1 MDREPSL
8 VEFAMRL
15 ERLESLFAGRFPP
28 IGDPAPDDWGRPWY
42 GRRWQWQVPIPIP
55 RPDPGDPVPFDIS
68 RLSRVQLQLSLES
81 IKAERIRLDALEEQ
95 VKRQIGELG

>member
-1 MDREPSL
+1 MEREPSL

-15 ERLESLFAGRFPP
+15 DRLESLVSGRFPP
-28 IGDPAPDDWGRPWY
+28 IGDPAPDDWGRPWW
-42 GRRWQWQVPIPIP
+42 GRRWQWQVPIP

-95 VKRQIGELG
+95 VNRQIAQLG

>member
-1 MDREPSL
+1 
-8 VEFAMRL
+8 V
-15 ERLESLFAGRFPP
+15 
-28 IGDPAPDDWGRPWY
+28 
-42 GRRWQWQVPIPIP
+42 PIP

-95 VKRQIGELG
+95 VNRQIAQLG